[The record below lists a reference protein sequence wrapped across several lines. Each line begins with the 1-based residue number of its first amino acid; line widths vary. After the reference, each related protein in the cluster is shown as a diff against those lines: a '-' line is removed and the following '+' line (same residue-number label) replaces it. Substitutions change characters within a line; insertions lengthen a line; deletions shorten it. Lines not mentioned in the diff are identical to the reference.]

1 MLKGLIDTHA
11 HLSDLE
17 DRAGVVMRARDVGV
31 EAVVSVGANLAT
43 SRATMEWAE
52 AYPKYVHPALG
63 IHPTEWANDDIPTT
77 LKYIE
82 GKMADI
88 VAVGEIGLDYWDA
101 GARKDKGVREK
112 QRQIYIDLLK
122 MAKEHSKPVSIHGR
136 GSWRDA
142 FDLALLHG
150 PDWAVFHWYS
160 GPLDILAEILD
171 HGYYISATPS
181 AEYSRDHRAALANAP
196 LERIMIETDSPVYL
210 RNRGRPSEP
219 ADLTITVNAL
229 ARLKD
234 TTEEDI
240 AFVTARNSKL
250 FFRIP

>member
-1 MLKGLIDTHA
+1 M
-11 HLSDLE
+11 E
-17 DRAGVVMRARDVGV
+17 DREGVVRRAMDIGI
-31 EAVVSVGANLAT
+31 EAIVSVGANLETSVAT
-43 SRATMEWAE
+43 IEWAE
-52 AYPKYVHPALG
+52 DYPRYIYPAIG

-77 LKYIE
+77 IKYIE
-82 GKMADI
+82 GKIADV
-88 VAVGEIGLDYWDA
+88 VAVGEIGLDYWNA
-101 GARKDKGVREK
+101 GARKDRGVREK
-112 QRQIYIDLLK
+112 QRQIYVDLLK
-122 MAKEHSKPVSIHGR
+122 MAKEHCRPVSIHGR

-142 FDLALLHG
+142 LDLALLHG
-150 PDWAVFHWYS
+150 PDQAVFHWYS

-181 AEYSRDHRAALANAP
+181 AEYSRDHRAALASAP

-210 RNRGRPSEP
+210 RNRGKPSEP
-219 ADLTITVNAL
+219 ADITITVNAL

-240 AFVTARNSKL
+240 ASVTARNAKL